1 MKRRRDGHGFTLIEL
16 LIALGIVGALLAIAF
31 GGLRVAMTA
40 WTKGEDRAEVHQHL
54 RGLAMVLGRAI
65 GAAHPYR
72 GALGATNEPTILFRG
87 TAERL
92 ELVTQAP
99 PLPPATPVAFTA
111 MVVQIERME
120 REDAPVLVIRQ
131 RVLPNRDPFT
141 EAEIA
146 LSDPGIERLELRYLN
161 TSGSWQETWD
171 TDTENSL
178 PRAIRV
184 TVETRFGGRKETFP
198 LTVALR
204 ATTP

>member
-1 MKRRRDGHGFTLIEL
+1 
-16 LIALGIVGALLAIAF
+16 
-31 GGLRVAMTA
+31 
-40 WTKGEDRAEVHQHL
+40 
-54 RGLAMVLGRAI
+54 MVLTRAI

-72 GALGATNEPTILFRG
+72 GPVGATNEPTILFRG

-111 MVVQIERME
+111 MVVQIERIE
-120 REDAPVLVIRQ
+120 REDTPALVIRQ

-141 EAEIA
+141 EAEVA
-146 LSDPGIERLELRYLN
+146 LRDPGIERLELRYLN

-184 TVETRFGGRKETFP
+184 TVETRFGGRTETFP